1 MIRIWLLAAA
11 FVWPALVSAQ
21 AAAPATAV
29 PAATAPAA
37 NAPTTA
43 APATAA
49 PATPAPATP
58 APAAAAPAAPAPV
71 TAAPPPSD
79 GAKIAAGVC
88 SACHGVDGHS
98 VAPANPNLAGL
109 PAAYITLQ
117 LMHFKAGIR
126 QNAIMQGF
134 AATLS
139 DADMVALGEY
149 FSKQVPKA
157 NSATDPAMVRAGQA
171 IFRGGIASAGV
182 PACAACHSP
191 DGAGIP
197 TNFPRLAGQ
206 WADYTYAQLKAF
218 SSGARGNDSTDKDIN
233 GHIMYTIAG
242 KLTDANMH
250 ALAQFAQG
258 LH

>member
-1 MIRIWLLAAA
+1 
-11 FVWPALVSAQ
+11 
-21 AAAPATAV
+21 
-29 PAATAPAA
+29 
-37 NAPTTA
+37 
-43 APATAA
+43 
-49 PATPAPATP
+49 
-58 APAAAAPAAPAPV
+58 
-71 TAAPPPSD
+71 
-79 GAKIAAGVC
+79 
-88 SACHGVDGHS
+88 
-98 VAPANPNLAGL
+98 
-109 PAAYITLQ
+109 
-117 LMHFKAGIR
+117 MHFKAGIR

-149 FSKQVPKA
+149 FSKQAPKA
-157 NSATDPAMVRAGQA
+157 NSATDPALVQAGQA

-197 TNFPRLAGQ
+197 ANFPRLAGQ

-218 SSGARGNDSTDKDIN
+218 SSGARGNDSAGKDVN
-233 GHIMYTIAG
+233 GHIMYAIAG

-258 LH
+258 LR